1 MKKLT
6 LIIPAKYERESLPI
20 VLEQLK
26 NYEFKINV
34 ILQKDDIATIESI
47 KNFNIDIIYQDQLG
61 YGNAL
66 IVGINNL
73 NTDYFCIFNADGS
86 FDSSEISK
94 MLNIVKNSDI
104 DFVFGSRYQ
113 KGSGSDDDTAI
124 TFIGNKIFTFLG
136 KIMFGLPITDILY
149 TFVVGKSVK
158 VKQLN
163 LLQTDFSF
171 CVELPI
177 KAKKLNMSMQSTK
190 SYERKRIAGK
200 KKVNAIKDGFFILIS
215 MLKFFIKK

>member
-6 LIIPAKYERESLPI
+6 LIIPAKYEGESLPI

-26 NYEFKINV
+26 SFEFKINV

-66 IVGINNL
+66 IVGIDNL
-73 NTDYFCIFNADGS
+73 KTDYFCIFNADGS
-86 FDSSEISK
+86 FDPSEISK
-94 MLNIVKNSDI
+94 MLDIVKNSDT

-124 TFIGNKIFTFLG
+124 TFIGNQIFTFLG

-158 VKQLN
+158 ARQLN
-163 LLQTDFSF
+163 LLQKDFSF

-177 KAKKLNMSMQSTK
+177 KAKKLNMIMRSTK

-200 KKVNAIKDGFFILIS
+200 KKVNAIKDGFLILIS
-215 MLKFFIKK
+215 MLKFFIK

>member
-6 LIIPAKYERESLPI
+6 LIIPAKYEGESLPI

-26 NYEFKINV
+26 SFEFKINV

-73 NTDYFCIFNADGS
+73 DTDYFCIFNADGS

-158 VKQLN
+158 IKQLN
-163 LLQTDFSF
+163 LLQKDFSF

-177 KAKKLNMSMQSTK
+177 KAKKLDMTMQSTK
-190 SYERKRIAGK
+190 SHERKRIAGK
-200 KKVNAIKDGFFILIS
+200 KKVNAIKDGFLILIS
-215 MLKFFIKK
+215 MLKFFIK

>member
-6 LIIPAKYERESLPI
+6 LIIPAKYEGESLPI

-26 NYEFKINV
+26 SFEFKINV

-73 NTDYFCIFNADGS
+73 DTDYFCIFNADGS

-163 LLQTDFSF
+163 LLQKDFSF

-177 KAKKLNMSMQSTK
+177 KAKKLNMTMQSSK
-190 SYERKRIAGK
+190 SYERKRLAGK
-200 KKVNAIKDGFFILIS
+200 KKVNAIKDGFLILIS
-215 MLKFFIKK
+215 MLKFFIK